1 MSIVYCRNCK
11 NRYTDDCPMYF
22 EEYTEWDDDGY
33 LEYDWITHDNTVDAG
48 FCDRGVLDENEG
60 NVYAALY

>member
-1 MSIVYCRNCK
+1 
-11 NRYTDDCPMYF
+11 MYF

-48 FCDRGVLDENEG
+48 FCDRGALDENEG
-60 NVYAALY
+60 NIYATLY